1 MSAYN
6 GIYCTFA
13 AFNPIVVIIYYMTI
27 MGITMFTMSP
37 FFLILSLSSAFIY
50 DVLVRGNIV
59 IKQDLILITAVT
71 FTMALLNGLF
81 THNGQTVLFYISSN
95 RITAEAFIYGL
106 FAGVKIASIL
116 VWFGSF
122 NKIMT
127 ADKIIYLFAKTFP
140 AIGLVITMTI
150 RYVPLLRERYQIIS
164 SGQRCMGR
172 KTSRGFIEKIRQT
185 TKELSILIA
194 WSLESSIDTADS
206 MAARG
211 YGLKGRSSFQLFQIT
226 ARDIAAVAV
235 IITLGIIT
243 SIGCIMGYATVVYYP
258 TITGIIPEEKS
269 IFYGII
275 FTMLML
281 VPVVIDIVGE
291 IKWKR

>member
-1 MSAYN
+1 MSTYVDS
-6 GIYCTFA
+6 YSTFA
-13 AFNPIVVIIYYMTI
+13 AFHPTVGIIYYLAI

-37 FFLILSLSSAFIY
+37 FFLIMSLLLALIY
-50 DVLVRGNIV
+50 DVLVRGNRV
-59 IKQDLILITAVT
+59 IKQDFILITAVT

-95 RITAEAFIYGL
+95 RITVEAFIYGL

-116 VWFGSF
+116 IWFGSF
-122 NKIMT
+122 NKIMS
-127 ADKIIYLFAKTFP
+127 ADKIIYLFAKTLP
-140 AIGLVITMTI
+140 VIGLVITMTL
-150 RYVPLLRERYQIIS
+150 RYVPLLRERHQIIS
-164 SGQRCMGR
+164 TGQRCMGR
-172 KTSRGFIEKIRQT
+172 KVSRRFIEKIRQT

-206 MAARG
+206 MTARG

-226 ARDIAAVAV
+226 ARDVAV
-235 IITLGIIT
+235 IAIIIALAIIT
-243 SIGCIMGYATVVYYP
+243 SIGCIMGYASAIYYP

-269 IFYGII
+269 IFYGVT
-275 FTMLML
+275 FTILML

-291 IKWKR
+291 IKWKK